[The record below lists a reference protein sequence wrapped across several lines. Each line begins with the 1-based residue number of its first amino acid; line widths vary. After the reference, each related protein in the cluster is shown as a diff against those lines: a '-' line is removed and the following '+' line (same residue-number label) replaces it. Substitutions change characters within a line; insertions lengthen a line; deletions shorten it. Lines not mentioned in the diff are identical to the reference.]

1 MEVLATGMLDTS
13 NQFEDAMSG
22 GENEVNAHLP
32 RFPLPHNLRMKAKHW
47 RTAAA
52 AAWLAITAHADTVP
66 SQQEPQPVVTATG
79 AFFALSVADIEAS
92 GAWYQEKLGLRVTFR
107 PPRSAPGEVMV
118 LEGGGLIVE
127 LVQHDEALPL
137 SKLTPARSDA
147 FKVHGYFKAGVIVR
161 DLDKTLALL
170 KARDVPIAYGPY
182 AAKEDRR
189 ANFIIRDNAGNLI
202 HFFGEQPGAAVH

>member
-1 MEVLATGMLDTS
+1 MDVLASGILDTS
-13 NQFEDAMSG
+13 NQSEVAMSG
-22 GENEVNAHLP
+22 VENEVNSRLP
-32 RFPLPHNLRMKAKHW
+32 RHALPHNPRMKANLW

-66 SQQEPQPVVTATG
+66 SQQEPKPVVTATG
-79 AFFALSVADIEAS
+79 AFFALSVADMEAS

-107 PPRSAPGEVMV
+107 PPRSSPGEVMV

-127 LVQHDEALPL
+127 LVQHDEGLPL
-137 SKLTPARSDA
+137 SQLTPARSDA

-170 KARDVPIAYGPY
+170 KSRDVPIAFGPF
-182 AAKEDRR
+182 AAKDGRR
-189 ANFIIRDNAGNLI
+189 ANFIVRDNAGNLI
-202 HFFGEQPGAAVH
+202 HFFGG